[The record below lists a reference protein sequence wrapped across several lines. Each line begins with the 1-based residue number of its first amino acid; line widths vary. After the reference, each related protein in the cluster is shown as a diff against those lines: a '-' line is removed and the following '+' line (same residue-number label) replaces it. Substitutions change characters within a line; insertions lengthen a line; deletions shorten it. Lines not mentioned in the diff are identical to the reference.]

1 MPLPKAFGE
10 EVSQGAGMVVIDF
23 SGWSKFKAP
32 EHMTHLRRCRTA
44 AKNFSFQ
51 FAPSKPLLTDD
62 DAPAGEQVIT
72 SKFER

>member
-1 MPLPKAFGE
+1 
-10 EVSQGAGMVVIDF
+10 MVVIDF

-44 AKNFSFQ
+44 AKSFSFQ

-72 SKFER
+72 SKFERLAF